1 MIIDKYF
8 QTCVDKAVIKTGKN
22 YFCTQTLIQR
32 ITYEMIIWAGY
43 GFIVAIIVFLNSLLA
58 ELISESIF
66 HKDEFYQKNFI
77 PLGISFIVSGIII
90 YYLKKYL
97 DKKKAN
103 DEGTRVF
110 DNVTISKV
118 GHHLF
123 FIPFKYWSYIM
134 MVLGIVVMISQ
145 LISLI
150 RNK

>member
-1 MIIDKYF
+1 
-8 QTCVDKAVIKTGKN
+8 
-22 YFCTQTLIQR
+22 
-32 ITYEMIIWAGY
+32 MIIWAGY